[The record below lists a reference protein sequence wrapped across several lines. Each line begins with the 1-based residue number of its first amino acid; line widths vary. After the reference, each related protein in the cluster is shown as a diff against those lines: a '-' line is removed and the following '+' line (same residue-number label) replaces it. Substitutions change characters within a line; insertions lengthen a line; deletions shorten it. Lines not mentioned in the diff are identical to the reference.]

1 MNLQQ
6 IVTVTPRQEI
16 VPGMAWDEY
25 RGTLALNPSSIKYAE
40 TSMLHVHYALT
51 GGDDDTPSKQ
61 LGRGTHA
68 ALFQP
73 REFTG
78 MFELPPTK
86 EDDEGKQYHVKRSKN
101 VVKEASERG
110 VELLLPA
117 DYEKCVILAER
128 ASKLPEL
135 QPFIKKGQSEVSLF
149 TDEEGCQCKG
159 RLDWLS
165 LDPPAIIDLKTASRL
180 SQRTFRN
187 DYAKWLY
194 HVSLGLYQ
202 RWAARLL
209 KCEYVPV
216 YLILAETKA
225 PYDVMMAPWIDGH
238 LIPLRQAELD
248 LGVKKGLEWIRKIK
262 VALQADEW
270 LGRAASGDLD
280 VSLPTWAIEDE
291 EEIREFEG

>member
-1 MNLQQ
+1 MNLQS
-6 IVTVTPRQEI
+6 ILTNEPRQEI
-16 VPGMAWDEY
+16 VPGMTWDEY
-25 RGTLALNPSSIKYAE
+25 RGLTALNPSSIKYAQ

-51 GGDDDTPSKQ
+51 GGDDDSPPKQ

-73 REFTG
+73 REFTS
-78 MFELPPTK
+78 MFELPPLNK
-86 EDDEGKQYHVKRSKN
+86 DGNHVKRTKS
-101 VVKEASERG
+101 VVKEAAERG

-117 DYEKCVILAER
+117 DYEKCIVLAER
-128 ASKLPEL
+128 ASKIPEL
-135 QPFIKKGQSEVSLF
+135 QPFIKKGQAEVSLF
-149 TDEEGCQCKG
+149 TDEMGCQCKG

-165 LDPPAIIDLKTASRL
+165 TDPPAIIDLKTASRL
-180 SQRTFRN
+180 SERTFRN

-209 KCEYVPV
+209 KCDYVPV

-225 PYDVMMAPWIDGH
+225 PYDVMMAPWIEGE

-248 LGVKKGLEWIRKIK
+248 LGVKKGLEWIGKIK
-262 VALQADEW
+262 AAIQADEW

-280 VSLPTWAIEDE
+280 VSLPTWAME
-291 EEIREFEG
+291 EEEDLEVIVDDD